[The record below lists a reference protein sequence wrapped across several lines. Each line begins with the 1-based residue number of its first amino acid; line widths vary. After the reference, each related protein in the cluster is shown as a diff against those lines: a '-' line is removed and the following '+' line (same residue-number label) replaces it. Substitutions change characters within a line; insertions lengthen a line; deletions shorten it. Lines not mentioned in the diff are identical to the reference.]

1 MVGHV
6 EELELVGS
14 GGEGGAH
21 DEVHLHLQ
29 DLLFLINI
37 LYLLCSSL
45 TVGNIVP
52 SELSWERS
60 CLKEAF
66 FSKMPGTSKS
76 PVSRVVLRVQA
87 GEKRVVGLLDR
98 LVQGLVGHHDP
109 LPLLVHVAAQLL
121 EEGAEEN
128 DAVSQRVLQLS
139 DRHQGSLQLFG
150 PLVI

>member
-29 DLLFLINI
+29 DYYFQSTLVI

-66 FSKMPGTSKS
+66 YPRCQFHFPKAELQTHLS
-76 PVSRVVLRVQA
+76 VVLYW
-87 GEKRVVGLLDR
+87 ESK
-98 LVQGLVGHHDP
+98 LVRS
-109 LPLLVHVAAQLL
+109 
-121 EEGAEEN
+121 E
-128 DAVSQRVLQLS
+128 S
-139 DRHQGSLQLFG
+139 
-150 PLVI
+150 